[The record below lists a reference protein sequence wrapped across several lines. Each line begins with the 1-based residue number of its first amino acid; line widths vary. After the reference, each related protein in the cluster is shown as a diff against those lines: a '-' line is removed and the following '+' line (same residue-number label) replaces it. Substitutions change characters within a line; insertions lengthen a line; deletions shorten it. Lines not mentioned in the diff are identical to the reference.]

1 MGITIMENTG
11 PATSTT
17 GTSGTPAPPAAEWV
31 VPLVEKAVEKTHIP
45 SVSEV
50 AGTGKDPYKILIST
64 VISLRTKDEV
74 TLEASKRLFARAGDP
89 ETMLRLPKNTVEE
102 LIYPAGFY
110 RVKAGNILEI
120 SRIILETHAGV
131 VPDDRETLLKL
142 PGVGLKTANLTLSI
156 GYGLPYICVD
166 THVHRI
172 SNRLGWVA
180 TDTPEKTEQ
189 ALMKVLPLPY
199 RIPIN
204 ELFVRFGQAVC
215 SPLSPRCSLCPLS
228 ERCPKIGVKKSR

>member
-1 MGITIMENTG
+1 M
-11 PATSTT
+11 SK
-17 GTSGTPAPPAAEWV
+17 GTDTEVTAEWALPRV
-31 VPLVEKAVEKTHIP
+31 RETVEHHRIP

-50 AGTGKDPYKILIST
+50 AGNGGDPFRILIST

-74 TLEASKRLFARAGDP
+74 TIEASKRLFARAPDP
-89 ETMLRLPKNTVEE
+89 YTMAELDEETIQS

-110 RVKAGNILEI
+110 RVKTKNILDI
-120 SRIILETHAGV
+120 CRILIDSYGGE
-131 VPDDRETLLKL
+131 VPDDREALLAL

-172 SNRLGWVA
+172 SNRLGWVS
-180 TDTPEKTEQ
+180 TTTPEKTEK
-189 ALMKVLPLPY
+189 ALMDILPRRY
-199 RIPIN
+199 WIPIN

-215 SPLSPRCSLCPLS
+215 VPVSPRCSICPLE
-228 ERCPKIGVKKSR
+228 ERCPKIGVRKSR